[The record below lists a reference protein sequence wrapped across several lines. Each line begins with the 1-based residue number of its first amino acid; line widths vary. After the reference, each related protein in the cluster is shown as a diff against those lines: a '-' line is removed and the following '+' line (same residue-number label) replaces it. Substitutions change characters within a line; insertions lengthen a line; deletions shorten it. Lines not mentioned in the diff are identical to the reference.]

1 MDESKKNKEK
11 MTSIKFDVILIM
23 NLTPKRR
30 SNFVNLKAHIKTY
43 GSSDIKINMLSQHNN
58 QGSNEQVQNYKKMN
72 KVISD
77 SINQNI
83 YIRYFLWI
91 KRHELINMISHKK
104 HGGTSNLIYEPRFIF
119 IQISSPKPLS

>member
-91 KRHELINMISHKK
+91 KRHELINMISHKN
-104 HGGTSNLIYEPRFIF
+104 TVARVI
-119 IQISSPKPLS
+119 